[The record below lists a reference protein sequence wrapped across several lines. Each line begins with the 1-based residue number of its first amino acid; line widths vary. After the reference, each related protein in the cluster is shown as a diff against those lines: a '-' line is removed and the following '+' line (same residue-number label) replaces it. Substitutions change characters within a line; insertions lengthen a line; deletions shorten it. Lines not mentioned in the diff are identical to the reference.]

1 MHGEKSKEWKKER
14 FLMRKFKIL
23 CQEME
28 IHRALRI
35 RDLDLKKKSKIT
47 EKMEGH
53 LFSAFVHTL
62 PQCHISILNFHL
74 LSGQDHPI
82 AS

>member
-35 RDLDLKKKSKIT
+35 RDLDLKKNQKSRKKWRVIFSQ
-47 EKMEGH
+47 H
-53 LFSAFVHTL
+53 L
-62 PQCHISILNFHL
+62 SIPSHSVTSVF
-74 LSGQDHPI
+74 
-82 AS
+82 